1 MKKLLKEF
9 EERLEYLESQEQTD
23 DMKIRVYEATLSIIH
38 IQERIL
44 SSMKM
49 KSNNQEIERKF
60 LIKGDF
66 KSLAT
71 SEHNIIQGYISSGV
85 RIRIKDDKGYITI
98 KGKLNNTGVSRY
110 EFEKEID
117 LKDAN
122 NLMLLCREGKIEKI
136 RYNIPIGNH
145 IFEVDEFHGK
155 NEGLILAEV
164 ELNSEDEEFIKPD
177 WLGEEVTGN
186 KKYYNSYISKHQF
199 IKNININ

>member
-122 NLMLLCREGKIEKI
+122 DLMLLCREGKIEKI

-186 KKYYNSYISKHQF
+186 KKYYNSYISKHQY

>member
-23 DMKIRVYEATLSIIH
+23 DMKIRVYEAKLSIIH

-122 NLMLLCREGKIEKI
+122 DLMLLCREGKIEKI